1 MQNLNQINNDVPI
14 LKKTF
19 DFYKEF
25 YQYLKG
31 IPKKDQYMMGKRCE
45 EYILIFMELILS
57 AVGFQKPE
65 KLKVLEQANGKFE
78 VLKVLIRLTHEL
90 KILDNKKYLSLTTKM
105 QEIGKMLGGWMKSL
119 Q

>member
-19 DFYKEF
+19 DLYKEF
-25 YQYLKG
+25 YQYLKV
-31 IPKKDQYMMGKRCE
+31 IPKKDQYMIGKRCE

-57 AVGFQKPE
+57 AVEFQKPE
-65 KLKVLEQANGKFE
+65 KLKILKQANGKFE
-78 VLKVLIRLTHEL
+78 VLKVLIRLTREL
-90 KILDNKKYLSLTTKM
+90 KILDNKKYLSLTTEM